1 MSVLPEGN
9 PRLPEHINHSEEHP
23 LKDFFKLLLAVV
35 FALTA
40 LAFAISL
47 LAQWLAPYIP
57 FRWEASAAFIV
68 DDAVEQEFGTPAF
81 EPEKQQALAELG
93 RRLLLADRAAA
104 AAGGRSEGLE
114 IPDEAFTFQLVESD
128 VANAFASL
136 GAHIFVTGSLI
147 GSVSS
152 ENALAMVLAHE
163 IAHVRYRHPIRSSSS
178 ALVLQVAMSTI
189 LDDAGQA
196 MLESVLSGTGYLTAM
211 SFSRRME
218 LQADERA
225 LATLVQHYGHS
236 FGADEFF
243 RTVADADGDSRWLE
257 FTRTHPNTERRLQ
270 VIEESIR
277 ETVPDRSS
285 APALVPLPPPLQ
297 AARAP

>member
-1 MSVLPEGN
+1 MSALPEGN
-9 PRLPEHINHSEEHP
+9 PRLPEHINHSEAHP
-23 LKDFFKLLLAVV
+23 LREFFKLLVAVV

-47 LAQWLAPYIP
+47 LAQWLAPHIP

-68 DDAVEQEFGTPAF
+68 DDAIAQEFGKTAY
-81 EPEKQQALAELG
+81 EAEQQQALAALG
-93 RRLLLADRAAA
+93 QRLLRADRAAA
-104 AAGGRSEGLE
+104 AAAGHAEGLD

-136 GAHIFVTGSLI
+136 GARIFVTGSLI

-178 ALVLQVAMSTI
+178 ALVLQVAMSAI
-189 LDDAGQA
+189 LDDASQA
-196 MLESVLSGTGYLTAM
+196 MLEGLLSGTGYLTAM
-211 SFSRRME
+211 SFSRKME

-225 LATLVQHYGHS
+225 LETLVKHYGHS

-243 RTVADADGDSRWLE
+243 RTISDAGADSRWLE
-257 FTRTHPNTERRLQ
+257 FTQTHPNTERRLQ
-270 VIEESIR
+270 VIDRSIR
-277 ETVPDRSS
+277 DTVPDPSS
-285 APALVPLPPPLQ
+285 APALVPLPIPL
-297 AARAP
+297 RLSPDR

>member
-1 MSVLPEGN
+1 MTLLPEGN
-9 PRLPEHINHSEEHP
+9 PRLPEHINHSNEHP
-23 LKDFFKLLLAVV
+23 LREFLKLLATVV
-35 FALTA
+35 VALTA

-47 LAQWLAPYIP
+47 LAQWLSPYIP

-81 EPEKQQALAELG
+81 EPEQQRALAELG
-93 RRLLLADRAAA
+93 QRLLLADRAAA
-104 AAGGRSEGLE
+104 AAAGRSEGLD
-114 IPDEAFTFQLVESD
+114 IPDEAFSFQLVESE

-136 GAHIFVTGSLI
+136 GARIFVTGSLI

-178 ALVLQVAMSTI
+178 ALVLQVAMSAI
-189 LDDAGQA
+189 LDDASQA
-196 MLESVLSGTGYLTAM
+196 MLEGLLSGTGYLTAM

-218 LQADERA
+218 LEADERA
-225 LATLVQHYGHS
+225 LATLVKHYGHS

-243 RTVADADGDSRWLE
+243 RTVADAGADSRWLE
-257 FTRTHPNTERRLQ
+257 FTRTHPNAERRLQ
-270 VIEESIR
+270 VIEQSIR
-277 ETVPDRSS
+277 ETVPEPASP
-285 APALVPLPPPLQ
+285 PALAPLPPPLQ
-297 AARAP
+297 AAPAL